1 MSECMNDANG
11 DSGNIIYCL
20 VSFNAFRQTQ
30 NFLAEQSSSLSLS
43 LSLSLIEIGL
53 IVECTSLY
61 DSVAPG
67 ANDVLEECLLSKCQI
82 LLKQVTH

>member
-30 NFLAEQSSSLSLS
+30 NFLAEPSSSLS

-67 ANDVLEECLLSKCQI
+67 AYDVLEECLLSKCQI